1 MPKDSVTK
9 EAHKSLKSKSIFRLD
24 NNALAKYQKEHKQNM
39 FKSAYGLAFGRKETD
54 LADTGILQYKKFSE
68 LQCWKVLNKT
78 ARAYITRWSNLGE
91 DGNYSSLA
99 ILAVK
104 GIFTFWKQSLPSDTM
119 SHLKHAWYDPH
130 DVVHQQRMDTVGKEF
145 LMSRI
150 SRATAKSRPQTTSNL
165 LRRRNQNLIPSK
177 KNDDEQGMDQ
187 IIEDRKKF
195 LLRGNGNITSFY
207 NDPEGIVSSYQQQ
220 FKTWKSTKTI
230 QRTAGTNYVSSV
242 MVITPDPSSIIKQG
256 QKQERFK

>member
-1 MPKDSVTK
+1 
-9 EAHKSLKSKSIFRLD
+9 
-24 NNALAKYQKEHKQNM
+24 
-39 FKSAYGLAFGRKETD
+39 
-54 LADTGILQYKKFSE
+54 
-68 LQCWKVLNKT
+68 
-78 ARAYITRWSNLGE
+78 
-91 DGNYSSLA
+91 
-99 ILAVK
+99 
-104 GIFTFWKQSLPSDTM
+104 
-119 SHLKHAWYDPH
+119 
-130 DVVHQQRMDTVGKEF
+130 
-145 LMSRI
+145 
-150 SRATAKSRPQTTSNL
+150 
-165 LRRRNQNLIPSK
+165 
-177 KNDDEQGMDQ
+177 MDQ